1 MKIDD
6 FGYCSQCT
14 ELVFLNCTKNLL
26 VKQEV
31 NCSTKQ
37 ITITT
42 AGGTE
47 LLMTFL
53 QFNNCIS
60 KLNTIKTFLIHFRAI
75 FTKCKHASNRHPYRE
90 RRLGLATESYT
101 TNSAFKRCNR
111 EFDLNYGLMKSQLS
125 GKSWVAVFPVYIV
138 GFFQRERC
146 FMFKFCWSISRSFP
160 INIPTE
166 HVFADVFL
174 FYHYFT
180 NEPTK
185 TGGGGIQGITPFA
198 LNTFPSVCSWIY

>member
-1 MKIDD
+1 MFLGIAA
-6 FGYCSQCT
+6 GVLNWSSSINE
-14 ELVFLNCTKNLL
+14 ELKREAFLL

-37 ITITT
+37 ITITK

-60 KLNTIKTFLIHFRAI
+60 KLKYDKTFLIHFRAI
-75 FTKCKHASNRHPYRE
+75 FTKCKHASNRDPYRE

-101 TNSAFKRCNR
+101 TISAFKRCNR

-125 GKSWVAVFPVYIV
+125 RKSWVTVFPVYIV
-138 GFFQRERC
+138 VFFQGSVV
-146 FMFKFCWSISRSFP
+146 FC
-160 INIPTE
+160 
-166 HVFADVFL
+166 
-174 FYHYFT
+174 
-180 NEPTK
+180 
-185 TGGGGIQGITPFA
+185 
-198 LNTFPSVCSWIY
+198 LNSVGQFRDHF